1 MRIQAA
7 VSREGQPFPVIE
19 EVDLED
25 PRPGEI
31 RVRITA
37 TGICHTDLSCHS
49 GRGMPVPRPVV
60 LGHEGAGVV
69 EAVGEAV
76 TSVEVGDHVVL
87 SGASCGDCPS
97 CRAARPMYCR
107 DGVKLTFSAVR
118 VDGSSPLSQNG
129 KPIAGAFFG
138 QSSFATHAIASARSA
153 TKVPKELPLDLL
165 GPLGCGIITG
175 AGSVIEALRV
185 RPGQSIAI
193 FGAGSVGLAA
203 VMAAR
208 IAGARR
214 IAVVDINP
222 GRLRLAE
229 DLGATDTVVGGDEA
243 AERLKKIEP
252 FGFDFTFNNVTMPSV
267 HLLALNN
274 LAKEGTAGFVA
285 RAAGAFNPPMT
296 QMLSGGHKM
305 QGILGG
311 NAVPQLFIPLM
322 IDYWRKG
329 MFPFDKLVT
338 RFDFADIGEAWKAC
352 ESGDAIKPVLMIG
365 EPARAG
371 GTA

>member
-7 VSREGQPFPVIE
+7 VSRENQPFPVIE
-19 EVDLED
+19 ELDLED
-25 PRPGEI
+25 PRPDEI
-31 RVRITA
+31 RVKMVA

-76 TSVEVGDHVVL
+76 KSIAVGDHVVL
-87 SGASCGDCPS
+87 SGASCGECPS
-97 CRAARPMYCR
+97 CRSARPMYCQ

-118 VDGSSPLSQNG
+118 IDGSSPLSQNG
-129 KPIAGAFFG
+129 KPVAGAFFG
-138 QSSFATHAIASARSA
+138 QSSFATHAIAPAKSA
-153 TKVPKELPLDLL
+153 TKVAKELPLHLL

-175 AGSVIEALRV
+175 AGSVLEALRV

-203 VMAAR
+203 VMAAK

-214 IAVVDINP
+214 ITVVDINAD
-222 GRLRLAE
+222 RLKLAQE
-229 DLGATDTVVGGDEA
+229 LGATETVIGGDDA
-243 AERLKKIEP
+243 AAKLKQIEP
-252 FGFDFTFNNVTMPSV
+252 NGFNFTFNNVTAPSV
-267 HLLALNN
+267 HLLAVNN
-274 LAKEGTAGFVA
+274 LAKEGTAGFVS
-285 RAAGAFNPPMT
+285 RSAGDFVPPMT

-322 IDYWRKG
+322 IDYWQRG
-329 MFPFDKLVT
+329 QFPFDRLVT
-338 RFDFADIGEAWKAC
+338 KFDFADIGEAWQAC
-352 ESGDAIKPVLMIG
+352 ATGDAIKPVLMIG
-365 EPARAG
+365 
-371 GTA
+371 